1 MKRGDLVILL
11 RFRSAR
17 ALDLP
22 QPGSIGII
30 LNAGVTSFEEMVPA
44 GYIPVLM
51 AGRHQRILAKHLK
64 VISEAG

>member
-44 GYIPVLM
+44 APTDTGK
-51 AGRHQRILAKHLK
+51 ALK
-64 VISEAG
+64 GNQ

>member
-30 LNAGVTSFEEMVPA
+30 LNDGLGPYEYY
-44 GYIPVLM
+44 GRYIPVLM